1 MVDIET
7 GEVFDNVK
15 YIRIAESDKAYE
27 MMKSK
32 KLFNKSNENF
42 IFLTYKMLK
51 EININKEIFKKE
63 DITKII
69 YIASFMNYDCKL
81 MLTER
86 TPMTKTILKKKI
98 GISNDRFDKFYK
110 KLIVNKVLAEKN
122 GYIYFNDK
130 IAFRGKPSDRSDNFT
145 RIYRDNIQ
153 KIYENIDIRE
163 HKKLSILFLMIP
175 YLNLKYNIICK
186 NPYETNEDLVEPL
199 TLGEMAELFGITE
212 RSFITSIKYLKSVRD
227 INGNPLIAEI
237 SICPEISKNVFIIN
251 PRFIYAGNNVK
262 DVVGICPMFNLATV
276 K

>member
-7 GEVFDNVK
+7 GEVFSNVK
-15 YIRIAESDKAYE
+15 YIRTADSYE
-27 MMKSK
+27 TYKKLQSK
-32 KLFNKSNENF
+32 KTAYRSGKNF

-51 EININKEIFKKE
+51 EINIDKEIFKKE

-81 MLTER
+81 MSTER
-86 TPMTKTILKKKI
+86 TPMTKTILKEKL
-98 GISNDRFDKFYK
+98 GLSNYGFDLFYK
-110 KLIVNKVLAEKN
+110 KLINNKVLTEKD
-122 GYIYFNDK
+122 GCIYFDNK
-130 IAFRGKPSDRSDNFT
+130 IAFRGRPFDYSDNFT
-145 RIYRDNIQ
+145 RIYKDNIQ

-186 NPYETNEDLVEPL
+186 NPYETNENLVEPL
-199 TLGEMAELFGITE
+199 TLGEMAELFGIKE

-237 SICPEISKNVFIIN
+237 SMCPEISENVFIVN
-251 PRFIYAGNNVK
+251 PKFIYAGNDFR
-262 DVVGICPMFNLATV
+262 DVIAVCPMFNLATA

>member
-27 MMKSK
+27 IIKSK

-51 EININKEIFKKE
+51 EINIDKEIFKKE

-199 TLGEMAELFGITE
+199 TLGEMAELFSIKE
-212 RSFITSIKYLKSVRD
+212 RSFITSIKYLKSVKD

-237 SICPEISKNVFIIN
+237 SMCPETSENVFIIN
-251 PRFIYAGNNVK
+251 PKFIYAGNDFR
-262 DVVGICPMFNLATV
+262 DVIAVCPMFNLATA